1 MCALEKLQKQ
11 ITAQDEAHKAELVRL
26 NWQLYRE
33 QQRFKQLYSDLD
45 MAASAPKAAHAE
57 LEVERSMR

>member
-1 MCALEKLQKQ
+1 VLEKLQKQ
-11 ITAQDEAHKAELVRL
+11 ITAQDEAHKAKLVRL

-57 LEVERSMR
+57 LEEERSRR

>member
-11 ITAQDEAHKAELVRL
+11 ITAQDEAHKAKLVRL

-33 QQRFKQLYSDLD
+33 QQRMKQLNSHLD
-45 MAASAPKAAHAE
+45 MAASAPKAC
-57 LEVERSMR
+57 

>member
-1 MCALEKLQKQ
+1 VLEKLQKQ
-11 ITAQDEAHKAELVRL
+11 ITAQNEAHKAKLVRL

-45 MAASAPKAAHAE
+45 MAASTPKAAHAE
-57 LEVERSMR
+57 LEGTK